1 MKTLPIVLV
10 DANVIIEAIRTGCW
24 AGITG
29 QLTLESVEAC
39 WNETL
44 AGSADTI
51 PGYVAVTRDDL
62 ERMFAV
68 HSVDD
73 VTRAAFKL
81 AYADADGMD
90 PGEHDLFAHAY
101 SLTEEDWVLCSP
113 DKASIR
119 AAVALG
125 FGDQLS
131 SLEDLVKAVGARP
144 NPALRRQHT
153 SAWLSSFRTKVVL
166 EGL

>member
-1 MKTLPIVLV
+1 LKTPSLVLV
-10 DANVIIEAIRTGCW
+10 DTNVIIEAVRTGCW

-29 QLTLESVEAC
+29 RLTLESVEAC
-39 WNETL
+39 RNETL

-51 PGYVAVTRDDL
+51 PGYVAVTRDDIGRL
-62 ERMFAV
+62 FAV

-90 PGEHDLFAHAY
+90 PGEHDLVAHAC
-101 SLTEEDWVLCSP
+101 SLPEQDWVLCSP

-125 FGDQLS
+125 FGDQVS
-131 SLEDLVKAVGARP
+131 SLEDLARAVGARP
-144 NPALRRQHT
+144 APPLRRQYT

-166 EGL
+166 EGM